1 MIKKQEKTD
10 QSPAACRKYF
20 EDQGITASLDKV
32 WGFVYEAVLRFGP
45 YQPPS
50 EENTKA
56 AAVFLL
62 EIIEAAKYGEPW
74 DLYKERAGVKKRTVK
89 RFDPEEVT
97 GDQEAFGIVLAYI
110 DKKINQP
117 QAIELFRERIH
128 PGSDS
133 TIMRWIKAIEPR
145 VRKAK
150 ELQDQIKKVLVV
162 KPKV

>member
-1 MIKKQEKTD
+1 MIKKQEKTG
-10 QSPAACRKYF
+10 QSPEAFRKYC
-20 EDQGITASLDKV
+20 EDQGITTSLDKV

-62 EIIEAAKYGEPW
+62 EIIEAAKYGEPL
-74 DLYKERAGVKKRTVK
+74 DIFKKRAGAKKRTVK
-89 RFDPEEVT
+89 NFDPEEVT
-97 GDQEAFGIVLAYI
+97 VDQEAFGIVLAYI

-133 TIMRWIKAIEPR
+133 TIKGWIKAIEPR
-145 VRKAK
+145 VRKAR
-150 ELQDQIKKVLVV
+150 ELQDQIRKALVV
-162 KPKV
+162 KPNK

>member
-1 MIKKQEKTD
+1 MIKKQEKTE
-10 QSPAACRKYF
+10 QCPETFRKYF

-62 EIIEAAKYGEPW
+62 ETIEAAKYGEPL
-74 DLYKERAGVKKRTVK
+74 DLYKKRAGVKKRTVK
-89 RFDPEEVT
+89 RFDPEKVT
-97 GDQEAFGIVLAYI
+97 VDQEVFSIVLAYI

-128 PGSDS
+128 PGSDI
-133 TIMRWIKAIEPR
+133 TIRRWIKAIEPR

-150 ELQDQIKKVLVV
+150 ELQDQIGKALAA
-162 KPKV
+162 KPKI